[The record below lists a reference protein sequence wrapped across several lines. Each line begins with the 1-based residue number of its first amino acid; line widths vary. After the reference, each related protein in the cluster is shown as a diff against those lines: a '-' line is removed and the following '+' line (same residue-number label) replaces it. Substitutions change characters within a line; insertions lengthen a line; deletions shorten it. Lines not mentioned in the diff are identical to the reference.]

1 MRCERMAT
9 GTADRMEQTTAPW
22 REARS
27 LGARR
32 AQRRVLQWD
41 AELGLALVHVWAQ
54 RWSGWMMLARTWL
67 ARMWSVRSTTFA
79 REGHRSARHRRHR
92 PRSQNRSPP
101 LHVRHRTELGTDAT
115 LVQLM
120 DSVLAILAEPSK
132 RSSQQ
137 YLFVS
142 RLSHQ
147 SIPATT
153 RIGSGTEPQFAGHR
167 CSAGS
172 GTSLDRRWTA
182 GSSELGSESVLAC
195 SLDCMWVPWSV
206 LVSVP
211 Q

>member
-1 MRCERMAT
+1 MPLSVPRSVIGLGPEMEPARATSMAAT
-9 GTADRMEQTTAPW
+9 SSAVWRGRTKAVLSTAQ
-22 REARS
+22 
-27 LGARR
+27 
-32 AQRRVLQWD
+32 
-41 AELGLALVHVWAQ
+41 ALVGPT
-54 RWSGWMMLARTWL
+54 SGSMNKTLGKAPPIPHCMV
-67 ARMWSVRSTTFA
+67 RMHSSLA

-92 PRSQNRSPP
+92 PRSQNRSLP
-101 LHVRHRTELGTDAT
+101 LQVRHRTELGTDAT

-120 DSVLAILAEPSK
+120 DSVLAILVEPSK